1 MSKVNVMK
9 STLLVAGIGL
19 LILFATGC
27 DKLRS
32 RDALNHGVQAYKGA
46 HYTEAVDFF
55 KTAVQL
61 DPDNIMPRLYLA
73 TAYMSQYIP
82 GAESPENLQLAKQAK
97 EEFIKVLEKTPSD
110 TTALASL
117 ASLSYQQAQGMPD
130 LEQKLKKLDES
141 KEWYL
146 KLIAADPQNKEGFY
160 SLAVIDWVKWYAAW
174 MTARND
180 LGLKTRR
187 TRSAEG
193 RKGQSRLADPV
204 RRRNRRRHQELAEG
218 PGYRSELRR
227 RDGVHEPSDT
237 RESRSGRLGGPIQGR
252 RRDRRQMG
260 AESRSTPRRP
270 RPPRQPRRRRRAVL
284 RPRTRSRGRPQPLC
298 RERPFQAARF

>member
-1 MSKVNVMK
+1 MK
-9 STLLVAGIGL
+9 STILVAGIGL

-46 HYTEAVDFF
+46 HYSEAVDYF
-55 KTAVQL
+55 KSAVQL
-61 DPDNIMPRLYLA
+61 DPDNTMPRLYLA

-82 GAESPENLQLAKQAK
+82 GAESPENLQLAKEAK
-97 EEFIKVLEKTPSD
+97 EEFQKVLEKSPND

-130 LEQKLKKLDES
+130 LDGKLKKLDDA

-174 MTARND
+174 TKARND
-180 LGLKTRR
+180 LGLKPEEPGPLKDKKVKADLQSQY
-187 TRSAEG
+187 SAVIDDGMKNLQKALDIDPNYDDAMAYMNLLIRE
-193 RKGQSRLADPV
+193 KADLDDTPEQYKTDTDTADKWV
-204 RRRNRRRHQELAEG
+204 QKALDTKKMKAAKAAAAAASAGGGIQAE
-218 PGYRSELRR
+218 
-227 RDGVHEPSDT
+227 
-237 RESRSGRLGGPIQGR
+237 ESK
-252 RRDRRQMG
+252 
-260 AESRSTPRRP
+260 
-270 RPPRQPRRRRRAVL
+270 
-284 RPRTRSRGRPQPLC
+284 
-298 RERPFQAARF
+298 